1 MNSISKQLSPG
12 SLLILLCTLAACDSK
27 PMNDKSPYEEAKE
40 SLKASDIQP
49 GPIRHDHISEELDAR
64 IRKFGAVFAEVYPIT
79 HKEWIDGFQ
88 RDAVPENEVVIWEQ
102 MASAYSKFLESAD
115 IDAAARKEAFGLLLV
130 RSSTADI
137 EGRYSELKVLTTDQA
152 KSLVALYDAAPKPV
166 TYQSAEQDGGG
177 QPATRPES
185 K

>member
-1 MNSISKQLSPG
+1 M
-12 SLLILLCTLAACDSK
+12 D
-27 PMNDKSPYEEAKE
+27 DKSPYEEAKE

-88 RDAVPENEVVIWEQ
+88 RDAVPENEVAIWEQ
-102 MASAYSKFLESAD
+102 MASAYSKFLESTD

-130 RSSTADI
+130 RSSTADV
-137 EGRYSELKVLTTDQA
+137 EGRFSELKALTPDQA
-152 KSLVALYDAAPKPV
+152 KSLIAHYEAAPKPV
-166 TYQSAEQDGGG
+166 TYQSAERDC
-177 QPATRPES
+177 
-185 K
+185 

>member
-1 MNSISKQLSPG
+1 M
-12 SLLILLCTLAACDSK
+12 D
-27 PMNDKSPYEEAKE
+27 DKSTYEEAKE

-49 GPIRHDHISEELDAR
+49 GPIRHERISEELDAR

-79 HKEWIDGFQ
+79 HKEWLDGFQ

-102 MASAYSKFLESAD
+102 MASAYSKFLESTD
-115 IDAAARKEAFGLLLV
+115 VDAAARKEAFGLLLV
-130 RSSTADI
+130 RSGTTDVEA
-137 EGRYSELKVLTTDQA
+137 RLSELKALTHQA
-152 KSLVALYDAAPKPV
+152 KSLIAHYEAAPKPV